1 MLTITVEGNSLDRLD
16 NEAGAHR
23 LQRVPP
29 TERQGRVHT
38 STVTVTVLGENAQS
52 AEATAPYMLRQ
63 PSDYKMEWFN
73 GTTKAGGQHH
83 QKCATCCRMTHAP
96 TGIVRTA
103 QTRSRVNSQQLAQAA
118 LNEEL
123 DRLAAKAHGSVV
135 NGVRKAQVGNGERA
149 GVKRRT
155 WRFQEDAVI
164 DHITGRRARAAD
176 VMTGRFEALWT

>member
-1 MLTITVEGNSLDRLD
+1 VLTITVEGMNLDRLD

-52 AEATAPYMLRQ
+52 AEATALYLRRQ
-63 PSDYKMEWFN
+63 PSDYKLEWFN

-83 QKCATCCRMTHAP
+83 QKNATCCRMTHLP
-96 TGIVRTA
+96 TGIVRTS

-118 LNEEL
+118 LHDEL
-123 DRLAAKAHGSVV
+123 DRLAAQAHGQVV
-135 NGVRKAQVGNGERA
+135 NGVRKAQVGNGDRA
-149 GVKRRT
+149 GLKHRT
-155 WRFQEDAVI
+155 WRFQEDVVL
-164 DHITGRRARAAD
+164 DHVTGRRARAAE
-176 VMTGRFEALWT
+176 VMAGRFGLLWS